1 MLIRG
6 IRDREMC
13 AMEYAE
19 RNYRTLEAYAL
30 ENGIAVFGVASYDP
44 VEARSKLSPREQD
57 GLSFAISMGVRL
69 STQVLEGITDGPTL
83 LYQWHYRQANFL
95 LDRVAFRMGGMIQ
108 EMGGRALPI
117 PASQIIDWEAEIGH
131 LSHKHVGVMAGH
143 GWIGRNNLL
152 VHPRFGA
159 AVRYVTVLT
168 DLPLTVDHPLQGDC
182 GTCQACISACPVHAL
197 GETPQAYSFER
208 CFAQLKEYR
217 KKVGQYICGICVKV
231 CLGRSGMEST
241 CSD

>member
-1 MLIRG
+1 MPQ
-6 IRDREMC
+6 
-13 AMEYAE
+13 AE
-19 RNYRTLEAYAL
+19 QNYHTLEAYAL
-30 ENGIAVFGVASYDP
+30 ERGIAVFGVAAYDP
-44 VEARSKLSPREQD
+44 VEARSKLSPREEE

-69 STQVLEGITDGPTL
+69 STRVLAGITDGPTF

-95 LDRVAFRMGGMIQ
+95 LDRVAFRMAGMLQ

-117 PASQIIDWEAEIGH
+117 PASQIVDWEAQSGH
-131 LSHKHVGVMAGH
+131 LSHKHVGAMAGH

-159 AVRYVTVLT
+159 AVRYVTLLT
-168 DLPLTVDHPLQGDC
+168 DLPLTVDRPIQGNC
-182 GTCQACISACPVHAL
+182 GTCRACVSLCPVHAL
-197 GETPQAYSFER
+197 GERSQAYNFEQ

-231 CLGRSGMEST
+231 CSGSAGMEHAHP
-241 CSD
+241 D

>member
-1 MLIRG
+1 MPQ
-6 IRDREMC
+6 
-13 AMEYAE
+13 AE
-19 RNYRTLEAYAL
+19 QNYRTLEAYAL
-30 ENGIAVFGVASYDP
+30 EHGIALFGVAPYDP

-69 STQVLEGITDGPTL
+69 STQVLEGIADGPTL

-117 PASQIIDWEAEIGH
+117 AASQIVDWEAQTAH
-131 LSHKHVGVMAGH
+131 LSHKHVGAMAGH

-159 AVRYVTVLT
+159 AVRYVTILT
-168 DLPLTVDHPLQGDC
+168 DLSLTMDHPIQGDC
-182 GTCQACISACPVHAL
+182 GACRACLSVCPARAL
-197 GETPQAYSFER
+197 GETPQAYNFER

-217 KKVGQYICGICVKV
+217 KQVGQYICGICVKA
-231 CLGRSGMEST
+231 CSGRGGMEST